1 MKKNRQKFSS
11 QIEASLL
18 DELKEIAMS
27 EGRQLQV
34 VLEEAIEEYITKKHG
49 MTIRDSVMVHFKA
62 SIVKNRR
69 LGELLAK

>member
-27 EGRQLQV
+27 EGRQLQI
-34 VLEEAIEEYITKKHG
+34 VLEEAIEEYIAKKHG
-49 MTIRDSVMVHFKA
+49 MSIRDSVMAHFKS
-62 SIVKNRR
+62 SIAKNRR

>member
-11 QIEASLL
+11 QIEVSLL
-18 DELKEIAMS
+18 DELREIAQS
-27 EGRQLQV
+27 EGRQLQM
-34 VLEEAIEEYITKKHG
+34 VLEEAIEEYIVKKHG
-49 MTIRDSVMVHFKA
+49 ESVRDSVMAHFKA